1 MLLQNK
7 LLTYLTISMN
17 NSLTSAIQS
26 CTDSPIAFSK
36 FITAN
41 DTGKTGG
48 HQSGFHIHKHS
59 WQLFFE
65 TPGEKGKNKDIL
77 IKIKWQNDFET
88 DSRFIYYG
96 VGTRDEYRLTRFGRG
111 FPFLGENNVGDLLVI
126 AKKTDK
132 YYEAFVLSS
141 DEDIEEFFSAFGI
154 SSTETNRILPKS
166 TELTVEVKLKRL
178 FYQFIQRLTV
188 DFPPTISLATGA
200 REIFYEAFDLSSKI
214 VLTKPDNE
222 ILNWIATEFDLF
234 KAIENDRYGNIIKN
248 PFPSVD
254 DLIKTANT
262 ILNRRKSR
270 AGKSLEHHL
279 SEVFNVWKLPY
290 ASQVTTEENK
300 KPDFIFPSIDT
311 YFSEPI
317 GSSKLVFLGA
327 KTTCK
332 DRWRQIVGEAD
343 RIPNKHLFTLQQGIS
358 GNQLKEM
365 KSSRVTLVVPKPYLT
380 SFPKEHREDIWTLD
394 KFLKYV
400 ESTQ

>member
-1 MLLQNK
+1 
-7 LLTYLTISMN
+7 MN
-17 NSLTSAIQS
+17 NILTSTIQACS
-26 CTDSPIAFSK
+26 ENEIAFSK

-41 DTGKTGG
+41 DTGATGG
-48 HQSGFHIHKHS
+48 HQAGFHIHKHS
-59 WQLFFE
+59 WQLFFD
-65 TPGEKGKNKDIL
+65 TPGEKGKNKDIF

-88 DSRFIYYG
+88 DSRFVYYG
-96 VGTRDEYRLTRFGRG
+96 VGTRNEYRLTRFGRS
-111 FPFLGENNVGDLLVI
+111 FPFLHENNVGDLLVI
-126 AKKTDK
+126 AKKADK

-141 DEDIEEFFSAFGI
+141 DEDIEEFFNAFGI
-154 SSTETNRILPKS
+154 SSTETNGILPKS
-166 TELTVEVKLKRL
+166 AELTAEEKLQIL
-178 FYQFIQRLTV
+178 FQQFIERLTV
-188 DFPPTISLATGA
+188 DFPPTIELATGA
-200 REIFYEAFDLSSKI
+200 REIFYEAFSLTPKV
-214 VLTKPDNE
+214 VLNKPDNE

-234 KAIENDRYGNIIKN
+234 KAIENDRYGEIIRN
-248 PFPSVD
+248 PFPTVD
-254 DLIKTANT
+254 ALIKIANT

-279 SEVFNVWKLPY
+279 SEVFNIWKLSY
-290 ASQVTTEENK
+290 TSQAVTEGNK

-311 YFSEPI
+311 YFSEPV
-317 GSSKLVFLGA
+317 GSKKLVFLGA

-365 KSSRVTLVVPKPYLT
+365 KSSGVTLVVPKLYLK

-394 KFLKYV
+394 KFVRHV